1 MITPLEIQN
10 KQFGK
15 KMRGYDEDQVDEFL
29 DRVTEDYEALYR
41 ENANLKDRVKILE
54 DKIRHYSDMESSLQ
68 NALIMAQAAA
78 DEATRNA
85 QEKGKLILQQAEEE
99 AKRIIERSYK
109 KVEDIENRYQEIKK
123 QMYIFKTRYRTLLEA
138 QIETVVTICEE
149 IDEQ

>member
-54 DKIRHYSDMESSLQ
+54 DKIKHYTDMEASLQ
-68 NALIMAQAAA
+68 NALIMAQSTA
-78 DEATRNA
+78 DEATRTA
-85 QEKGKLILQQAEEE
+85 QEKGRLIMEQAEEE
-99 AKRIIERSYK
+99 ARRIIERAYK
-109 KVEDIENRYQEIKK
+109 KVEDIENRYQEMKR
-123 QMYIFKTRYRTLLEA
+123 QMYIFKTRYKTLLEA
-138 QIETVVTICEE
+138 QIETVVTIC
-149 IDEQ
+149 DEMDE

>member
-99 AKRIIERSYK
+99 AKRKDGKDAGGRSGLPY
-109 KVEDIENRYQEIKK
+109 EGARD
-123 QMYIFKTRYRTLLEA
+123 
-138 QIETVVTICEE
+138 
-149 IDEQ
+149 